1 LLKLVDALST
11 HTGAAKK
18 MDAEQEAAASR
29 IAAAK
34 KGKQARQEAKEQKD
48 AASKVAAMEKGR
60 RQRKDVQERQK
71 AAATL
76 QSRQRGNRARK
87 RNEKAGQRYY
97 TASEVMAHNRA
108 DDLWVSFFGRVY
120 DLTNLVAENPGHLV
134 QPIVDAA
141 GTDISHWFDPVTKQV
156 RTYVDPETEFEM
168 PFTPMGAFLHCPPA
182 VPTAQWSSNIDK
194 AWWKDRSMSIGS
206 LTAKTRKLTLY
217 NMLNKVST
225 TLEVCAEETLEEIQR
240 RYLAFNGHS
249 SSYTWKR
256 TDSNAVA
263 RILNMRETLDANG
276 IPDESLAFDALNID
290 EDQFI
295 PIIHL
300 YFSDD
305 LTVA

>member
-1 LLKLVDALST
+1 
-11 HTGAAKK
+11 

-34 KGKQARQEAKEQKD
+34 KGKQARKEAQEQKD

-60 RQRKDVQERQK
+60 RQRKETAERQK

-76 QSRQRGNRARK
+76 QARQRGNRQRGKA
-87 RNEKAGQRYY
+87 EKVGQRYY
-97 TASEVMAHNRA
+97 TPSEVAAHNRA

-120 DLTNLVAENPGHLV
+120 DLTTLVGENPGSLV
-134 QPIVDAA
+134 TPIIDAA
-141 GTDISHWFDPVTKQV
+141 GTDISHWFDPVSKHV
-156 RTYVDPETEFEM
+156 RTYVDPETELEV
-168 PFTPMGAFLHCPPA
+168 PFTPMGAFLHCPPPG
-182 VPTAQWSSNIDK
+182 PTAQWSSNIGK
-194 AWWKDRSMSIGS
+194 PWWKDRSLAIGA
-206 LTAKTRKLTLY
+206 LTAKTRKVKLF
-217 NMLNKVST
+217 NMLNKVET
-225 TLEVCAEETLEEIQR
+225 IIEVCSEETLEEIQR

-256 TDSNAVA
+256 TDSTHVA

-276 IPDESLAFDALNID
+276 IPDESLQFDALSID
-290 EDQFI
+290 EDDFI

>member
-1 LLKLVDALST
+1 MLKLVDALST
-11 HTGAAKK
+11 HTGASKK

-182 VPTAQWSSNIDK
+182 VPTAQWSSNIGTRGLPCWRPRTLSLSLSLSHTHTHTLFLSLSHGSLSPRLSAAPPLLLSSSGWVSLVLLLPLCLQTTDK

-240 RYLAFNGHS
+240 R
-249 SSYTWKR
+249 
-256 TDSNAVA
+256 
-263 RILNMRETLDANG
+263 
-276 IPDESLAFDALNID
+276 
-290 EDQFI
+290 
-295 PIIHL
+295 
-300 YFSDD
+300 
-305 LTVA
+305 